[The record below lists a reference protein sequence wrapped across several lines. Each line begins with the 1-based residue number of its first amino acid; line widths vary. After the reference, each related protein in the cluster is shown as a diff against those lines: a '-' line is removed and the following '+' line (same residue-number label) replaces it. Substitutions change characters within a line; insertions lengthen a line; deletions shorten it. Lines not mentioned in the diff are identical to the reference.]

1 MPVYDKGDNLF
12 KDFIKDVTWGEVVNQ
27 KVTNSN
33 MGGGFG
39 LFSKLKVTSFMDSPS
54 HMSTYVND
62 F

>member
-12 KDFIKDVTWGEVVNQ
+12 KDVIKDVTWGEVVNQ

-39 LFSKLKVTSFMDSPS
+39 LFSKLKVTSFMDSPIQS
-54 HMSTYVND
+54 YEYLR
-62 F
+62 